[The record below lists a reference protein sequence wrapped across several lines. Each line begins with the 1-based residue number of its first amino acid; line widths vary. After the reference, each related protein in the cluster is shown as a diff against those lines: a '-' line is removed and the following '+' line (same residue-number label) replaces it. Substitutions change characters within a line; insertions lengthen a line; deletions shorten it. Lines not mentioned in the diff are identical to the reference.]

1 MAGKWRATW
10 TIVLV
15 LTVAWVPVLPS
26 TAHATHS
33 HPSSYLTADPP
44 RFGDHIQGEEAS
56 PADGV
61 NLIEPPEGVQSG
73 DAQLDL
79 RIEVPPG
86 RRGMEPDLSL
96 NYDSGGG
103 NSWLGLGWSL
113 PLPEVA
119 IDDRWGVPRYDAGAE
134 TETYMFAGTQLG
146 PVAHRGESL
155 AREENRTFITRVD
168 DGWESI
174 TRHGNSTQE
183 YWWEGVDPDGNR
195 WFFGGDPESGQV
207 SAAVLADNSGNVFRW
222 ALLEVRDPF
231 ANAVRYSYDQVVAN
245 AIDGAGLEGRN
256 IYPSE
261 IRYTD
266 SVDDGGAREDGPY
279 RVVFTRDH
287 NVRPDATSS
296 SRGGFPMVIADRLQR
311 IEVLFGDDLVRA
323 YDLSYET
330 GAFDISLLSAIT
342 ERDADDNERH
352 EHNFDYFDQIS
363 ATDGYNAF
371 GDVVD
376 WDTGNPGIAGT
387 IFEPIAEPFFAQAG
401 PTTMSSSLGIDGNV
415 HMYTGFNPKK
425 PKKENSIGVKIG
437 ADFDVGQAVS
447 RLIDING
454 NGLPDLVYQV
464 DRTGPV
470 YYRPNLSGPGGEPR
484 FGSEQELTGLH
495 GIDLELSFGFGVGPE
510 VHTTIFSLIANVGAE
525 LSVGPMYFADVN
537 ASGLPDLVDG
547 GTVYFN
553 RLDDN
558 GHPSFATDSSGS
570 PVPIGGDGQTM
581 EDALTGEEIEEL
593 EQIIEQ
599 HFTNVDTLRRWEAP
613 FDGTIEISGN
623 AALVI
628 DAETEI
634 DAGPARVAIQHN
646 GVELWNH
653 QLSEADPSI
662 AAGVASLDVNS
673 GDRIYFRIGGIG
685 GPPTLVDWDPEIT
698 YVSDEVS
705 GFDAQG
711 RDQARYRMSED
722 FTLAANPEQ
731 LINVPFDGT
740 LRLQG
745 SVTKSGATSD
755 RVRVRVEKNGEPVI
769 VDSVFEANETGTI
782 DLGQEFGVQE
792 DDELRVR
799 IGDDSRIDFGAL
811 DWNVDLF
818 YTEAFDRDGNPV
830 PVTAG
835 PGHPDIPEGE
845 PMFSLNV
852 PVAGDTYAVERR
864 STIAGIW
871 EAPEDGTLTVSGHG
885 SFQLSALFDDIDD
898 FQDFFERIAE
908 LDQPIHVT
916 AKRLADEP
924 GQPATLL
931 QTGQIFLHPFLTS
944 QSVGLAD
951 IEVEEGDRLEFAFST
966 PNWIVA
972 SLVSDAEVSGDLVT
986 QRQDD
991 FGETVVVP
999 IGSFDA
1005 AIHDPVQ
1012 PSPFSGHHRG
1022 WSVAGYDST
1031 RERGTQAINE
1041 DELVLPDF
1049 IELGLDEG
1057 DLDDLDIEDWDTED
1071 LEEFQIGEDGREDLE
1086 FDESPFEFSD
1096 EFNSVINA
1104 LENQTAYL
1112 YYPDMEQRRWQ
1123 GPDPQVWASSHA
1135 SGAARLGSASDL
1147 VSNPEL
1153 LEEFLTQSVRAP
1165 IKFAFDIRMSIGG
1178 DVLGGILPAGITP
1191 GGGFGVNWSN
1201 SVMDYID
1208 LNGDGFP
1215 DIVSPGGVQ
1224 YTNPDG
1230 SLGERLTHSQLAVYR
1245 AGFNTA
1251 FNIGMSANPV
1261 KATSDSGA
1269 KTDGQGRRSAAS
1281 ADGGGQQSGSSQVT
1295 AGGAARQAATSAADS
1310 TADGKSQGESSDS
1323 TSLEFGF
1330 SGELGAGMSMV
1341 SHDLIDMNGD
1351 GLPDAVF
1358 ELGGQL
1364 MVAMNLG
1371 YGFASPE
1378 AWGSLDPL
1386 NLGRGTS
1393 ANADIGLTASFN
1405 TGNYGFAGGMS
1416 ASVSETETACE
1427 VMGFDETLSLTCGK
1441 ETIELVDVNGS
1452 GRPDM
1457 LRETGN
1463 RDLYVSINTGR
1474 GFADEVKWGSLPDDF
1489 HAVDGSVNVGVGGY
1503 FTIGIGPLCK
1513 FGCYLIINPGAGASE
1528 SMSRQGDTL
1537 VDAYGD
1543 GFPDAVVSDHRH
1555 ELRVARNLTGNTNL
1569 LSRVER
1575 PLGATIDLEY
1585 QRLGNTIDHG
1595 SSQWVL
1601 STVTVSPGEPAGAG
1615 EVQRSRYHYW
1625 GGLEDVRE
1633 REFYGYH
1640 TVEAEHLD
1648 ENHDVVRRVTRNY
1661 LNDTYYT
1668 NGLLIREETA
1678 DADGSV
1684 FQVTDQ
1690 SWRFVDPSAG
1700 FAPFDQLPGV
1710 TGVVV
1715 RQLDTRNE
1723 RLVEGGEIANA
1734 LVRTFDYKYDGLG
1747 DLVRVLDVAE
1757 GGEILELLYSYS
1769 DDVAPSNVPSSVQA
1783 LGVEGRVLSHVE
1795 QTVEPTGAITQIR
1808 EIDGDRTATTD
1819 IAVDDDG
1826 NVVGITGPPNAI
1838 DQRATKSIDYDG
1850 VVRTH
1855 PVLIT
1860 DAFGLTETREYDLRF
1875 GLVTS
1880 FVDANSQTTSW
1891 SYDATGLVTQMTGPR
1906 QQGSGTSTVQVSR
1919 DTEASVPWAMTSR
1932 VDEARGG
1939 TLDRVVFADGL
1950 GRVRQVQKDA
1960 TVHNPVGNTADDV
1973 TVVSNGRTFDALGRE
1988 IAARQPGTDEPGVET
2003 TMSAAD
2009 TDQPARQWAYD
2020 ILDRVVT
2027 ETSPGG
2033 AITET
2038 SYSLGSGRNDERRAL
2053 ETVIDPAGGI
2063 EATYRDARA
2072 MVTEI
2077 RRVLDGG
2084 NVWTSYQ
2091 HDPIGRLIRVTDD
2104 HGHESL
2110 ALYNALGH
2118 RTATETPSG
2127 GRIGFQ
2133 YDLAGNLTRETTPTL
2148 RDLDHAI
2155 IYHYEFDRLVGADY
2169 PDVGEVRYEW
2179 GVPGAS
2185 SNTAGRIQQIASPG
2199 GVEQRHYGS
2208 LGEIVSHIRTPS
2220 TARGAEPPTLET
2232 TLERDAWGRVLS
2244 MTYADGEQLT
2254 YSYDAGGRISAID
2267 GEKAGNEE
2275 TYVGRLE
2282 YDRFGEPAFLR
2293 FGNGVATSFT
2303 RNEVSRSLARLST
2316 RDAVGRLFQNQ
2327 EMGYDPVGNII
2338 EAFDNVDEPHPSEYG
2353 GPLRWN
2359 YEYDDLYRLIGA
2371 SAHWQSSSPHEERV
2385 SVVRTFDT
2393 IDNMLSETQHHE
2405 VRGGSPGGS
2414 GGGPPG
2420 GTPGGGGASNPG
2432 QNRDDQ
2438 DSAPGS
2444 SGPPWRTVD
2453 HTTHT
2458 HELAYDG
2465 NQPHAPI
2472 AYGNRTF
2479 SYDADG
2485 QSLGW
2490 EHDLRGTRRE
2500 ITWGSHG
2507 RPLQIADQGRTVDLV
2522 WDHAAELA
2530 VRRGPGGETAF
2541 INPFMEV
2548 DNGQI
2553 ATKHIFAGPLR
2564 VATVLM
2570 RPALAAHEEEFDED
2584 LLEDWPAEGK
2594 RFFLHRD
2601 HAGDITYVT
2610 DADGEIF
2617 QHLRYFPSG
2626 AEWVSE
2632 MGAWQWTRLRLA
2644 DRDRDAATWL
2654 EHGRVRDF
2662 DAAEGRWLSAS
2673 RLDDILGDAAAD
2685 VYEPARLHPFVRDR
2699 ANPPS
2704 LADVDGSR
2712 SIVSNDELR
2721 RPIGLRVP
2729 YPKRSPGV
2737 DPAGG
2742 GRPPFPSAIPG
2753 GIDIP

>member
-1 MAGKWRATW
+1 MPGKWRTTATFFL
-10 TIVLV
+10 I
-15 LTVAWVPVLPS
+15 LTVTLVPVAS
-26 TAHATHS
+26 SVTHAAQDYS
-33 HPSSYLTADPP
+33 PGYAASEPP
-44 RFGDHIQGEEAS
+44 QFGDHIGGEEAS

-61 NLIEPPEGVQSG
+61 NLIEPPDGVQSG

-79 RIEVPPG
+79 PIEVPPG
-86 RRGMEPDLSL
+86 RRGMEPDLAL
-96 NYDSGGG
+96 GYNSGSG
-103 NSWLGLGWSL
+103 NGWLGLGWSL
-113 PLPEVA
+113 SIPEVA
-119 IDDRWGVPRYDAGAE
+119 IDDRWGVPRYDGGTE
-134 TETYMFAGTQLG
+134 TETYMFAGTQLA

-155 AREENRTFITRVD
+155 PREENRTFSTRVD
-168 DGWESI
+168 AGWQSI
-174 TRHGNSTQE
+174 TRHGTSTQD
-183 YWWEGVDPDGNR
+183 YWWEGVDSDGNQ

-207 SAAVLADNSGNVFRW
+207 STAVLADDSGNAFRW

-231 ANAVRYSYDQVVAN
+231 GNAVRYSHETVTAN
-245 AIDGAGLEGRN
+245 VIDGAGLDGRN

-261 IRYTD
+261 VRYTD
-266 SVDDGGAREDGPY
+266 SVAGDGEREDGPY
-279 RVVFTRDH
+279 RVVFSRDH

-296 SRGGFPMVIADRLQR
+296 SRGGFPMVTADRLQR
-311 IEVLFGDDLVRA
+311 IDVFFGDDLVRA
-323 YDLSYET
+323 YDLNYRS
-330 GAFDISLLSAIT
+330 GAFEISLLASIT
-342 ERDADDNERH
+342 ERDAGDNELH
-352 EHNFDYFDQIS
+352 THTFDYYDEIS
-363 ATDGYNAF
+363 ADDGYNAF
-371 GDVVD
+371 EDPVD
-376 WDTGNPGIAGT
+376 WDTSNPDIAGT
-387 IFEPIAEPFFAQAG
+387 IYEPVAAPFLPQAG
-401 PTTMSSSLGIDGNV
+401 PTTMSSSLDVSGNV

-454 NGLPDLVYQV
+454 NGLPDLVYQE

-470 YYRPNLSGPGGEPR
+470 YYRPNLSGPGGEPQ
-484 FGSEQELTGLH
+484 FGGKQELTGLR

-510 VHTTIFSLIANVGAE
+510 VHTTIFSLITNVGAE

-547 GTVYFN
+547 GTVYYN
-553 RLDDN
+553 RLDDS

-570 PVPIGGDGQTM
+570 PVPIGGGDQTM

-599 HFTNVDTLRRWEAP
+599 HFTNVDTVRRWEAP
-613 FDGTIEISGN
+613 FDGTIAISGN
-623 AALVI
+623 ATLVI
-628 DAETEI
+628 DSETEI

-646 GVELWNH
+646 GTELWNQ
-653 QLSEADPSI
+653 QLSEEAPTI
-662 AAGVASLDVNS
+662 TAGVESLDVSS
-673 GDRIYFRIGGIG
+673 GDRIYFRTGGIG

-698 YVSDEVS
+698 YVNEEVS

-711 RDQARYRMSED
+711 RDQTHYRLSED

-745 SVTKSGATSD
+745 AITKSAPTSD
-755 RVRVRVEKNGEPVI
+755 SVRVRVEKNGDPVI
-769 VDSVFEANETGTI
+769 LDTAFEAGDTGTI

-799 IGDDSRIDFGAL
+799 IGGNSRIDFDAL
-811 DWNVDLF
+811 DWDVDLF
-818 YTEAFDRDGNPV
+818 YIEAFDRDGNPV
-830 PVTAG
+830 EVNAG
-835 PGHPDIPEGE
+835 PGHPDIPEGQ

-852 PVAGDTYAVERR
+852 PVAGDTYPVERR
-864 STIAGIW
+864 STITGIW
-871 EAPEDGTLTVSGHG
+871 EAPEDGTVNVSGDA
-885 SFQLSALFDDIDD
+885 SFQLSALFDDLED
-898 FQDFFERIAE
+898 FQDFLERFAE
-908 LDQPIHVT
+908 LNQPIHVT

-924 GQPATLL
+924 GQPATLQ
-931 QTGQIFLHPFLTS
+931 QTGLILVNPLLAGQR
-944 QSVGLAD
+944 VGLGE
-951 IEVEEGDRLEFAFST
+951 IEVEEGDRLEFAFTT

-972 SLVSDAEVSGDLVT
+972 SLLDNADVSGELVT
-986 QRQDD
+986 NRQDS
-991 FGETVVVP
+991 FGETITAP
-999 IGSFDA
+999 ISLNA
-1005 AIHDPVQ
+1005 AIHDPAQ

-1031 RERGTQAINE
+1031 RERGTEPINE
-1041 DELVLPDF
+1041 GELVLPDF
-1049 IELGLDEG
+1049 IELGLDED
-1057 DLDDLDIEDWDTED
+1057 DLADLDIEDWDTSD
-1071 LEEFQIGEDGREDLE
+1071 LEDFQVGEDGREDLE

-1096 EFNSVINA
+1096 EFNSVITA

-1123 GPDPQVWASSHA
+1123 GPDPQVWASSNA

-1147 VSNPEL
+1147 VSNPDL

-1165 IKFAFDIRMSIGG
+1165 IKFGFDIRMSIGG
-1178 DVLGGILPAGITP
+1178 DVLGGILPADLTP

-1201 SVMDYID
+1201 AVMDYID

-1230 SLGERLTHSQLAVYR
+1230 SLGERLTHSELAVYR
-1245 AGFNTA
+1245 SGFNTA

-1269 KTDGQGRRSAAS
+1269 KTDGQGRRGAAS

-1310 TADGKSQGESSDS
+1310 TADGKSQGESSDT
-1323 TSLEFGF
+1323 TSLKFGF

-1341 SHDLIDMNGD
+1341 THDLIDMNGD

-1358 ELGGQL
+1358 EQGGQL
-1364 MVAMNLG
+1364 MVALNLG
-1371 YGFASPE
+1371 YGFANPE
-1378 AWGSLDPL
+1378 PWGSLDPL

-1393 ANADIGLTASFN
+1393 ASADIGLTASFN
-1405 TGNYGFAGGMS
+1405 TGDYGFAGGMS

-1427 VMGFDETLSLTCGK
+1427 VMGFDENLRLTCGK

-1457 LRETGN
+1457 LRETGDRN
-1463 RDLYVSINTGR
+1463 LHVSINTGR
-1474 GFADEVKWGSLPDDF
+1474 GFADEVKWGSLPGDF

-1513 FGCYLIINPGAGASE
+1513 FGCYLILNPGAGASE
-1528 SMSRQGDTL
+1528 SISRQGDTL
-1537 VDAYGD
+1537 VDVHGD

-1555 ELRVARNLTGNTNL
+1555 ELRVARNRTDNTNL
-1569 LSRVER
+1569 LSRIER

-1585 QRLGNTIDHG
+1585 RRMGNTIDHG

-1601 STVTVSPGEPAGAG
+1601 SDVTVNPGQPAGAG
-1615 EVQRSRYHYW
+1615 EVQRFKYHYW

-1633 REFYGYH
+1633 REFYGYE
-1640 TVEAEHLD
+1640 TVVEEHLD
-1648 ENHDVVRRVTRNY
+1648 QDQNLARRVTRNY
-1661 LNDTYYT
+1661 LNSSYYT
-1668 NGLLIREETA
+1668 NGLLVREETA
-1678 DADGSV
+1678 DAGGAV
-1684 FQVTDQ
+1684 FQVIDQ

-1700 FAPFDQLPGV
+1700 FAPFEQLPGV

-1723 RLVEGGEIANA
+1723 RLVERGEIDNA
-1734 LVRTFDYKYDGLG
+1734 LVRTFDYEYDGSG
-1747 DLVRVLDVAE
+1747 DLVRVLDIAE
-1757 GGEILELLYSYS
+1757 SGEILELLYSYP
-1769 DDVAPSNVPSSVQA
+1769 DDVAPSNLPSSVQA
-1783 LGVEGRVLSHVE
+1783 LGAEGRVLSHVE
-1795 QTVEPTGAITQIR
+1795 RSIEPTGAITQIR
-1808 EIDGDRTATTD
+1808 EIDGERTATTD
-1819 IAVDDDG
+1819 IDIDGDG
-1826 NVVGITGPPNAI
+1826 NIISVTGPPNAI
-1838 DQRATKSIDYDG
+1838 DQRATKSIDYDA

-1855 PVLIT
+1855 PVSIT
-1860 DAFGLTETREYDLRF
+1860 DAFGLTETWDYDLRF
-1875 GLVTS
+1875 GVPIS
-1880 FVDANSQTTSW
+1880 HVDANSQTTTW
-1891 SYDATGLVTQMTGPR
+1891 SYDAAGLVTEMTGPR
-1906 QQGSGTSTVQVSR
+1906 QQGSGTPTVQVSR
-1919 DTEASVPWAMTSR
+1919 ETGASVPWAMTRR

-1939 TLDRVVFADGL
+1939 TLDSVVFTDGL
-1950 GRVRQVQKDA
+1950 GRIRQVQKDA
-1960 TVHNPVGNTADDV
+1960 TVHNPVGNSAHDA
-1973 TVVSNGRTFDALGRE
+1973 TVVLNGRTFDALGRQT
-1988 IAARQPGTDEPGVET
+1988 AARQPGTDEPGVQT
-2003 TMSAAD
+2003 TMSEAD
-2009 TDQPARQWAYD
+2009 ASQPARQWTYD
-2020 ILDRVVT
+2020 ILDRVLT

-2033 AITET
+2033 AVTET
-2038 SYSLGSGRNDERRAL
+2038 SYNLGAGRNDGRRAVK
-2053 ETVIDPAGGI
+2053 TIIDPADGI
-2063 EATYRDARA
+2063 EATYRDART
-2072 MVTEI
+2072 MVTEV
-2077 RRVLDGG
+2077 RRVLDNE

-2091 HDPIGRLIRVTDD
+2091 HDPFGRLIQIVDD
-2104 HGHESL
+2104 HGHSSIAE
-2110 ALYNALGH
+2110 YNALGH
-2118 RTATETPSG
+2118 RTITGTPSG
-2127 GRIGFQ
+2127 GRIEFQ
-2133 YDLAGNLTRETTPTL
+2133 YDLAGNLTRETTSTL
-2148 RDLDHAI
+2148 RDLDQTI
-2155 IYHYEFDRLVGADY
+2155 VYHYEFDRLVGVDY

-2179 GVPGAS
+2179 GGPGAA
-2185 SNTAGRIQQIASPG
+2185 SNAAGRIQQITSPG

-2208 LGEIVSHIRTPS
+2208 LGEIQSHIRTPS

-2254 YSYDAGGRISAID
+2254 YGYDAGGRISGIE
-2267 GEKAGNEE
+2267 GVKAGHEE
-2275 TYVGRLE
+2275 TYVDRLE
-2282 YDRFGEPAFLR
+2282 YDRFGEPAYLQY
-2293 FGNGVATSFT
+2293 GNGVATTLT
-2303 RNEVSRSLARLST
+2303 RNEVSRSLIRLST
-2316 RDAVGRLFQNQ
+2316 RDTAGRLFQNQ
-2327 EMGYDPVGNII
+2327 ELAYDPVGNVV

-2353 GPLRWN
+2353 GPLHWN
-2359 YEYDDLYRLIGA
+2359 YQYDDLYRLIEA

-2385 SVVRTFDT
+2385 SVARTFDT
-2393 IDNMLSETQHHE
+2393 IDNMLSETQRHE

-2432 QNRDDQ
+2432 QNGNDQ
-2438 DSAPGS
+2438 ESEPGS

-2453 HTTHT
+2453 HTSHS
-2458 HELAYDG
+2458 HELAYSGD
-2465 NQPHAPI
+2465 QPHAPI

-2479 SYDADG
+2479 FYDADG

-2490 EHDLRGTRRE
+2490 EHDQRGTRRD

-2553 ATKHIFAGPLR
+2553 ATKHVYAGPLR

-2584 LLEDWPAEGK
+2584 LLEDWPEEGK

-2610 DADGEIF
+2610 DANGEIF

-2673 RLDDILGDAAAD
+2673 RLDDILSDASNG

-2699 ANPPS
+2699 ANPLT

-2712 SIVSNDELR
+2712 TVFSNDELR
-2721 RPIGLRVP
+2721 HPIGLNVP
-2729 YPKRSPGV
+2729 YPERSPGV
-2737 DPAGG
+2737 DPGAG
-2742 GRPPFPSAIPG
+2742 GRPAIPESLHG

>member
-15 LTVAWVPVLPS
+15 LAVAWVPIVPS
-26 TAHATHS
+26 TAHATQTNS
-33 HPSSYLTADPP
+33 NSYPTGESS

-61 NLIEPPEGVQSG
+61 SLIEPPEGMQSG
-73 DAQLDL
+73 DAHLDL
-79 RIEVPPG
+79 PIELPPG

-96 NYDSGGG
+96 GYNSGGG
-103 NSWLGLGWSL
+103 NGWLGLGWNLSI
-113 PLPEVA
+113 PEVA
-119 IDDRWGVPRYDAGAE
+119 LDDRWGVPRYDAGTE
-134 TETYMFAGTQLG
+134 TETYLFAGTQLA

-155 AREENRTFITRVD
+155 AREENRTFATRVD
-168 DGWESI
+168 DGWQSI
-174 TRHGNSTQE
+174 TRHGNSPQE
-183 YWWEGVDPDGNR
+183 YWWEGVDLDGNQ
-195 WFFGGDPESGQV
+195 WFFGGDPQSGQV
-207 SAAVLADNSGNVFRW
+207 SGAVLTDDSGNVFRW
-222 ALLEVRDPF
+222 ALLETRDPF
-231 ANAVRYSYDQVVAN
+231 GNAVRYSYDEVTADV
-245 AIDGAGLEGRN
+245 IDGAGLEGRN

-266 SVDDGGAREDGPY
+266 SVADDGEREVGAY
-279 RVVFTRDH
+279 QVVFMRDH
-287 NVRPDATSS
+287 EVRPDATAS

-311 IEVLFGDDLVRA
+311 IEVRFDGALVRA
-323 YDLSYET
+323 YDLSYQI
-330 GAFDISLLSAIT
+330 GAFEISLLSAIT
-342 ERDADDNERH
+342 ERDANDDELH

-363 ATDGYNAF
+363 STDGYNAL
-371 GDVVD
+371 GEVVD
-376 WDTGNPGIAGT
+376 WDTGNPDIAGT
-387 IFEPIAEPFFAQAG
+387 IFEPVAGPIFPQAG

-425 PKKENSIGVKIG
+425 PKKDNSIGVKIG

-464 DRTGPV
+464 DRIGPV

-484 FGSEQELTGLH
+484 FGSEHELTGLH

-537 ASGLPDLVDG
+537 ASGLPDLVES

-553 RLDDN
+553 RLDEN
-558 GHPSFATDSSGS
+558 GHPSFATDSAGS
-570 PVPIGGDGQTM
+570 PVQIGGEGQTM
-581 EDALTGEEIEEL
+581 EDGLTGEELEEL

-623 AALVI
+623 VNVVLNS
-628 DAETEI
+628 DTEI

-646 GVELWNH
+646 GSELWTE
-653 QLSEADPSI
+653 QLSEANPF
-662 AAGVASLDVNS
+662 AEAGVSNLEVSS
-673 GDRIYFRIGGIG
+673 GDRVYFRIGGIG

-698 YVSDEVS
+698 YVNDEVS

-745 SVTKSGATSD
+745 SVNKSVATSD
-755 RVRVRVEKNGEPVI
+755 RVRVRVEKNGEPI
-769 VDSVFEANETGTI
+769 ILDSVFEADETGTI
-782 DLGQEFGVQE
+782 DLGQEFDVQE
-792 DDELRVR
+792 DDELRVG
-799 IGDDSRIDFGAL
+799 IGGESRIDFGAL

-818 YTEAFDRDGNPV
+818 YTQAFDRDGSPV
-830 PVTAG
+830 LVTAG

-864 STIAGIW
+864 STISGIW
-871 EAPEDGTLTVSGHG
+871 EAEEDGTLNVSGHG
-885 SFQLSALFDDIDD
+885 SFQLSALFDDLED
-898 FQDFFERIAE
+898 FQEFFERVAE
-908 LDQPIHVT
+908 LNQPIHVT
-916 AKRLADEP
+916 AKRLAGEP
-924 GQPATLL
+924 GQSAELL
-931 QTGQIFLHPFLTS
+931 QTGQMFVHPFLAGES
-944 QSVGLAD
+944 AGLGG
-951 IEVEEGDRLEFAFST
+951 IEVEEGDRLEFAFAT

-972 SLVSDAEVSGDLVT
+972 SLLSGAEISGEFVT
-986 QRQDD
+986 NRQDT
-991 FGETVVVP
+991 FGDTITIP
-999 IGSFDA
+999 TSLDA
-1005 AIHDPVQ
+1005 AIHDPAE

-1022 WSVAGYDST
+1022 WSVAGYDSA
-1031 RERGTQAINE
+1031 RERGIQPINE

-1057 DLDDLDIEDWDTED
+1057 DLDDLDIEDWGTED
-1071 LEEFQIGEDGREDLE
+1071 LENFQIGEDGRENLE

-1096 EFNSVINA
+1096 EFNAVISA

-1112 YYPDMEQRRWQ
+1112 YYPDMAQMRWQ
-1123 GPDPQVWASSHA
+1123 GPDPQVWARSDA

-1147 VSNPEL
+1147 VSNPDA

-1178 DVLGGILPAGITP
+1178 DVLGGILPADFTP

-1201 SVMDYID
+1201 AVMDYID

-1245 AGFNTA
+1245 SGFNMA

-1269 KTDGQGRRSAAS
+1269 KTDGQGRRGAAS

-1310 TADGKSQGESSDS
+1310 TADSKNQGESSDT
-1323 TSLEFGF
+1323 TSLKFGF

-1341 SHDLIDMNGD
+1341 SHDLVDMNGD

-1364 MVAMNLG
+1364 MVALNLG

-1378 AWGSLDPL
+1378 PWGSLDPL

-1393 ANADIGLTASFN
+1393 ASADIGLTASFN

-1427 VMGFDETLSLTCGK
+1427 IMLPQLGTGFTCGK

-1457 LRETGN
+1457 LRETGDRN
-1463 RDLYVSINTGR
+1463 LHVSINTGR
-1474 GFADEVKWGSLPDDF
+1474 GFADEVPWGSLPSDF

-1503 FTIGIGPLCK
+1503 FTVGIGPLCK
-1513 FGCYLIINPGAGASE
+1513 FGCYLIINPGAGGSE
-1528 SMSRQGDTL
+1528 SISRQGDTL
-1537 VDAYGD
+1537 VDVYGD

-1569 LSRVER
+1569 LSRIER

-1601 STVTVSPGEPAGAG
+1601 STVTVSPGEPAGAE

-1640 TVEAEHLD
+1640 TVVAEHLD
-1648 ENHDVVRRVTRNY
+1648 ENQEVVRRVTRNY
-1661 LNDTYYT
+1661 HNDSYYT
-1668 NGLLIREETA
+1668 HGLLIREETA
-1678 DADGSV
+1678 DAGGTV
-1684 FQVTDQ
+1684 FQVIDQ

-1723 RLVEGGEIANA
+1723 RLVERGEIADA
-1734 LVRTFDYKYDGLG
+1734 LVRTFDYEYDGSG
-1747 DLVRVLDVAE
+1747 DLIRVLDIAE
-1757 GGEILELLYSYS
+1757 SGEILEILYSYP

-1783 LGVEGRVLSHVE
+1783 LGAEGRILSHV
-1795 QTVEPTGAITQIR
+1795 QQSVEPTGAITQIR
-1808 EIDGDRTATTD
+1808 QIDGDRTATTD
-1819 IAVDDDG
+1819 IVVDGDG
-1826 NVVGITGPPNAI
+1826 NVVSITGPPNAI
-1838 DQRATKSIDYDG
+1838 DQRATKSIAYDE

-1855 PVLIT
+1855 PVSIT
-1860 DAFGLTETREYDLRF
+1860 DAFDLVETRDYDFRF
-1875 GLVTS
+1875 GVVTS
-1880 FVDANSQTTSW
+1880 FVDANSQTTTW
-1891 SYDATGLVTQMTGPR
+1891 SYDAAGLVTQMTGPR
-1906 QQGSGTSTVQVSR
+1906 QQGSGTPTVQVYR
-1919 DTEASVPWAMTSR
+1919 GTGASVPWAMTSR

-1939 TLDRVVFADGL
+1939 TLDTVLFTDGL

-1960 TVHNPVGNTADDV
+1960 TVHNPVGNTANDV

-1988 IAARQPGTDEPGVET
+1988 TAARHPGIDEPGVQT
-2003 TMSAAD
+2003 TMSGAD
-2009 TDQPARQWAYD
+2009 AVQPTRRWAYD

-2027 ETSPGG
+2027 ETGPGG
-2033 AITET
+2033 AVTET
-2038 SYSLGSGRNDERRAL
+2038 SYSLGSGRHDGRRAV
-2053 ETVIDPAGGI
+2053 ETVVDPAGGI
-2063 EATYRDARA
+2063 EATYRDARTMA
-2072 MVTEI
+2072 TEV
-2077 RRVLDGG
+2077 RRVLDDE

-2091 HDPIGRLIRVTDD
+2091 HDPIGRLLRIVDD
-2104 HGHESL
+2104 HGHPSMAE
-2110 ALYNALGH
+2110 YNALGH
-2118 RTATETPSG
+2118 RTSTETPTG
-2127 GRIGFQ
+2127 GRIEFQ
-2133 YDLAGNLTRETTPTL
+2133 YDLTGNLTRETTPTL
-2148 RDLDHAI
+2148 RDLDQAI

-2179 GVPGAS
+2179 GGPGAS
-2185 SNTAGRIQQIASPG
+2185 HNAAGRIEQIASPG

-2208 LGEIVSHIRTPS
+2208 LGEMVSHIRTPS

-2244 MTYADGEQLT
+2244 MTYADGERLT
-2254 YSYDAGGRISAID
+2254 YDYDAGGRISAID
-2267 GEKAGNEE
+2267 GEKAENQE
-2275 TYVGRLE
+2275 TYVHRLE
-2282 YDRFGEPAFLR
+2282 YDRFGEPAYLQH
-2293 FGNGVATSFT
+2293 GNSVATTFT
-2303 RNEVSRSLARLST
+2303 RNEVSRSLTSVAT
-2316 RDAVGRLFQNQ
+2316 RDSDGRSFQNQ
-2327 EMGYDPVGNII
+2327 ELAYDPVGNVV

-2353 GPLRWN
+2353 GPVHWN

-2385 SVVRTFDT
+2385 SVGRTFDT
-2393 IDNMLSETQHHE
+2393 IDNMLTEIQHHE

-2420 GTPGGGGASNPG
+2420 GTPGGGGASDPG
-2432 QNRDDQ
+2432 QNGGNQ
-2438 DSAPGS
+2438 GSAPGS
-2444 SGPPWRTVD
+2444 SGPPWRTVY
-2453 HTTHT
+2453 HTSHT
-2458 HELAYDG
+2458 HELEYSVE
-2465 NQPHAPI
+2465 QPHAPI

-2490 EHDLRGTRRE
+2490 EHDQRGTWRE

-2522 WDHAAELA
+2522 WDHATELA

-2553 ATKHIFAGPLR
+2553 ATKHIYAGPLR

-2570 RPALAAHEEEFDED
+2570 RPALAAHEEEFDEG
-2584 LLEDWPAEGK
+2584 LLEDWPEEGK

-2662 DAAEGRWLSAS
+2662 DAYEGRWLSAS
-2673 RLDDILGDAAAD
+2673 RLSDILSDADAN

-2699 ANPPS
+2699 ANPLS

-2712 SIVSNDELR
+2712 TVFSNDELR
-2721 RPIGLRVP
+2721 HPISLNVP
-2729 YPKRSPGV
+2729 YPERSPGV
-2737 DPAGG
+2737 DPESG

-2753 GIDIP
+2753 GVAIP